1 MDLRHTQGQRRRQTS
16 RANAG
21 SREGGFTLVEVIVAL
36 SMMLVAGLG
45 VASVFVYAVRNN
57 TGAGERALAMAVAQ
71 QRVERLR
78 SASFDLVASEN
89 TTVESAGRS
98 YNVVTTVTVLDTD
111 ANDGK
116 DTLKDI
122 VVQVTPTNSHE
133 TWATDPVVLRTQRA
147 TLKLGSNR

>member
-1 MDLRHTQGQRRRQTS
+1 MSLSHGRGQRRRPS
-16 RANAG
+16 RSPKGAG
-21 SREGGFTLVEVIVAL
+21 QRGFTLLEVIVAL
-36 SMMLVAGLG
+36 SMMMVAGLG
-45 VASVFVYAVRNN
+45 AGAVFLHAAGNN

-78 SASFDLVASEN
+78 SISFDLVASEN

-98 YNVVTTVTVLDTD
+98 YNIVTTVTVLDTD
-111 ANDGK
+111 ADDGK

-122 VVQVTPTNSHE
+122 VVQVTPTNTHE
-133 TWATDPVVLRTQRA
+133 KWATDPVVLRTQRA

>member
-1 MDLRHTQGQRRRQTS
+1 MSSSHGREQRRWPS
-16 RANAG
+16 RSPQRAG
-21 SREGGFTLVEVIVAL
+21 QSGFTLMEVIVAL
-36 SMMLVAGLG
+36 SMMMVAGLG
-45 VASVFVYAVRNN
+45 AAAVFLHAASNN

-78 SASFDLVASEN
+78 SVSFDLVASEN
-89 TTVESAGRS
+89 TTVESAGRN

-111 ANDGK
+111 ADDGK

-133 TWATDPVVLRTQRA
+133 TWATDPVILRTQRA